1 MNKLQLLPQ
10 AEKLYC
16 IENYTHDMIAEKL
29 NISRRTVFNWK
40 KKYKWENSNRIKDF
54 SKQFTCEIY
63 SFGAKLLKKINEDL
77 DHNRILNK
85 HSICALEEIIKII
98 TKHEKEQTSVP
109 IDFPN
114 DKKYREKFTP
124 DFIHQIQK
132 DILSWDGT
140 Y

>member
-1 MNKLQLLPQ
+1 MNKLHLLPQ
-10 AEKLYC
+10 AENLYC
-16 IENYTHDMIAEKL
+16 IKNFTPDMIAKKL

-54 SKQFTCEIY
+54 SKQFTGEIY
-63 SFGAKLLKKINEDL
+63 SLGAKLLKKINEDL
-77 DHNRILNK
+77 DNNRILNK

-98 TKHEKEQTSVP
+98 TKYEKEQASAP
-109 IDFPN
+109 IDITN
-114 DKKYREKFTP
+114 DKKYIEKFTP

-132 DILSWDGT
+132 DILGWNGT